1 MLTVDFD
8 VLGLAPGERVLDV
21 GCGAGRH
28 AFEMY
33 RRGADVVALDRDDAG
48 LKDAG
53 AILAAMAEEARASSS
68 SAVAPEWLVTM
79 GDALRL
85 PFPDGAF
92 TRVVVSEVLEHV
104 FDDRGALADLARVLA
119 PGGTIGV
126 TVPRWFPEL
135 VCWTLSNDYYDSPGG
150 HIRIYKRPNL
160 ETKLREAGL
169 SLVGH
174 HHAHGLHSAYWW
186 LRCIDGVRKN
196 PEHEGSRLLRWYH
209 RMLVRD
215 IVESPRSTR
224 WADRVLT
231 PIMGKSLVIYAQKPE
246 AS

>member
-8 VLGLAPGERVLDV
+8 VLGLSPGDRALDV

-33 RRGADVVALDRDDAG
+33 RRGARVVALDRDGGG
-48 LKDAG
+48 LKEAA
-53 AILAAMAEEARASSS
+53 AILTAMDDEGTLDPAADWLVAMA
-68 SAVAPEWLVTM
+68 
-79 GDALRL
+79 DALHV

-92 TRVVVSEVLEHV
+92 DRVVVSEVLEHV
-104 FDDRGALADLARVLA
+104 ADDRGALAELTRVLA

-135 VCWTLSNDYYDSPGG
+135 VCWTLSNDYYDTPGG
-150 HIRIYKRPNL
+150 HIRIYRRANI

-169 SLVGH
+169 TLVGH

-215 IVESPRSTR
+215 IVEAPRSTR

-246 AS
+246 AP

>member
-1 MLTVDFD
+1 VLTVDFD
-8 VLGLAPGERVLDV
+8 VLGLAPGDRALDV

-33 RRGADVVALDRDDAG
+33 RRGAQVVALDRDGAS
-48 LKDAG
+48 LKDAAG
-53 AILAAMAEEARASSS
+53 ILTAMCDEGQGGPSAES
-68 SAVAPEWLVTM
+68 LVTM

-85 PFPDGAF
+85 PFADRTF
-92 TRVVVSEVLEHV
+92 RRVVVSEVLEHV
-104 FDDRGALADLARVLA
+104 ADDRAALTELARVLA
-119 PGGTIGV
+119 PGGTIAV

-135 VCWTLSNDYYDSPGG
+135 ACWTLSQDYYDAPGG
-150 HIRIYKRPNL
+150 HIRIYRRANL
-160 ETKLREAGL
+160 ETKLRAAGL
-169 SLVGH
+169 TVVGH

-215 IVESPRSTR
+215 IVEAPASTR
-224 WADRVLT
+224 RADRVLT
-231 PIMGKSLVIYAQKPE
+231 PIMGKSLVVYAHKPE
-246 AS
+246 IETAR